1 MGERYD
7 RVRELAKK
15 NGTTVTALE
24 RELGF
29 AKGSLSKM
37 DKNAPSS
44 ERMQKLANRLNTTV
58 GYIMDGNDDY
68 IYITKDASED
78 YKAVEHYFNSGAHDA
93 AARSASDRTLRLLY
107 EAIHDSSAEQINQ
120 VYDYLLFL
128 KEKENKGE
136 TNE

>member
-15 NGTTVTALE
+15 NGTTVAALE

-37 DKNAPSS
+37 DRNAPSS
-44 ERMQKLANRLNTTV
+44 ERIQKLANRLNTTV

-68 IYITKDASED
+68 IYITKDFSEEQ
-78 YKAVEHYFNSGAHDA
+78 KFLEHYFKEEAHDA
-93 AARSASDRTLRLLY
+93 AVRSASDRTLRLLY

-136 TNE
+136 

>member
-15 NGTTVTALE
+15 NGTTVAALE

-37 DKNAPSS
+37 DRNTPSS

-68 IYITKDASED
+68 IYITKDYSEEQELF
-78 YKAVEHYFNSGAHDA
+78 EHYFKEEVHDA
-93 AARSASDRTLRLLY
+93 AVRSASDRTLRLLY
-107 EAIHDSSAEQINQ
+107 EAIHDSSEEQINQ

-136 TNE
+136 